1 MVRNE
6 LERSQW
12 DKMVSECPQ
21 TLSLGS
27 GIIGVF
33 FSLFLWVFQRYKDQ
47 QAFLR
52 ITFLKV
58 FVSVVLEPWIL
69 STLGKP
75 LSHTPP

>member
-1 MVRNE
+1 MVPN
-6 LERSQW
+6 LNP
-12 DKMVSECPQ
+12 VSGSLAIHSHSSKL
-21 TLSLGS
+21 TLFF
-27 GIIGVF
+27 F